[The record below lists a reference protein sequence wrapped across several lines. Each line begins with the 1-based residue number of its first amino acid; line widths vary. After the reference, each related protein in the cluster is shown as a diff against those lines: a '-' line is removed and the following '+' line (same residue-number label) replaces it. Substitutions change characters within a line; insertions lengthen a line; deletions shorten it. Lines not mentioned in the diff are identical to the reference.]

1 MGNQQHQPRANVLW
15 NALPALAALA
25 IGLFSLPTGLR
36 LDDFAQGHHL
46 SATLSGG
53 GSSAWWDIFALASF
67 EPGKRF
73 SGAMPWW
80 TVDGLHIR
88 FFRPVAAASHLID
101 YALWPRA
108 PWAMHAHSV
117 AIHVVLTGLVTKLYR
132 RFFSPRKA
140 AVAAL
145 VFAVSVNHAS
155 AVTWIANRNALL
167 AGVFSVATLLLF
179 QDWSAGKWRGLLA
192 IPCLI
197 TTLLCA
203 EAGVV
208 IFGFLIALPVP
219 GETEP
224 QSSSILRHRWSSL
237 AVLLAT
243 ATLWRLLYS
252 HYGFGAVGSG
262 AYIDPVRSPL
272 LFLSLLPERLGWL
285 VAMSLSPV
293 RWLLEI
299 SLPISARIALGALFA
314 ATTASIVY
322 AATLLENRR
331 WIAAGLLSMVPLAAS
346 IPGERLLTISFIGI
360 CPAIAGAILL
370 TSRTGIWRR
379 VAGFT
384 TVATH
389 LLVSPTL
396 FALNAL
402 SFQPSSPI
410 GVHLGDIKSR
420 NLVLI
425 SAPSVL
431 NVTLLLEARA
441 TRAQPRAAFVWYL
454 WVSENPEFRRVGCC
468 TLEVGDPS
476 GHGREYFAAFFR
488 DQSTP
493 LAPGQAVKTLGYDVT
508 VVDTDV
514 DGYATKAR
522 FDFRVPLEHSNLVFA
537 NWTGDDFER
546 VSAKDL

>member
-1 MGNQQHQPRANVLW
+1 MGSLQRLPRANLW
-15 NALPALAALA
+15 SVLPALAALLV
-25 IGLFSLPTGLR
+25 GLFSLPTGLR

-46 SATLSGG
+46 SATLSGE
-53 GSSAWWDIFALASF
+53 SALAWWDIFALADF

-80 TVDGLHIR
+80 TLDGLHIR
-88 FFRPVAAASHLID
+88 FYRPVAAASHLID
-101 YALWPRA
+101 YTLWPTA

-117 AIHVVLTGLVTKLYR
+117 AIHVCFTGLVTKLYR
-132 RFFSPRKA
+132 RFFSPRSAAIA
-140 AVAAL
+140 AV

-155 AVTWIANRNALL
+155 TVTWIANRNALL
-167 AGVFSVATLLLF
+167 AGAFGVATLLLF
-179 QDWSAGKWRGLLA
+179 QDWTAGKRRGLLA

-208 IFGFLIALPVP
+208 IFGFLLALPLP
-219 GETEP
+219 RETEP
-224 QSSSILRHRWSSL
+224 QRSPPLHRRWVCI
-237 AVLLAT
+237 AVLLTA

-262 AYIDPVRSPL
+262 AYVDPVRSPL

-285 VAMSLSPV
+285 IAMSLSPV
-293 RWLLEI
+293 RWLLDT
-299 SLPISARIALGALFA
+299 SLPVSARAALGVLFL
-314 ATTASIVY
+314 TASASILY
-322 AATLLENRR
+322 SAALSENRR
-331 WIAAGLLSMVPLAAS
+331 WVAAGLLSMAPLAAS
-346 IPGERLLTISFIGI
+346 IPGERLLTISFLGV
-360 CPAIAGAILL
+360 CPAIASAILL
-370 TSRTGIWRR
+370 TSRTGVWPR
-379 VAGFT
+379 VAGSAAA
-384 TVATH
+384 ATH
-389 LLVSPTL
+389 LLVSPAL
-396 FALNAL
+396 FALNAF
-402 SFQPSSPI
+402 SFQPSSPV
-410 GVHLGDIKSR
+410 GLDLGDVKSR

-454 WVSENPEFRRVGCC
+454 WISENPKFRRVGCC
-468 TLEVGDPS
+468 TLEVEDPS

-488 DQSTP
+488 DQDTP
-493 LAPGQAVKTLGYDVT
+493 LEAGQAIRTLGYDVT
-508 VVDTDV
+508 IADVDD

-522 FDFRVPLEHSNLVFA
+522 FDFRVPLEHPSLVFA

-546 VSAKDL
+546 IAAEDL